1 MKKLFLLF
9 LLTGA
14 VMTASAQY
22 YPVKFGFKAGGTYAT
37 FSGYSDGGSEAQMK
51 YRPSF
56 FAGATVELLFSESF
70 SLESGLSYVSKG
82 AKTTFDISM
91 DELEEIDVDLNFA
104 GSATIGLDYLEIPVN
119 ALFTM
124 PSGDGSI
131 VLGGGGYFGY
141 GIRTSSSFDLK
152 FNGEDIEDLEGVDLD
167 DDPLRFG
174 EEGLSR
180 IDYGVNVNAAYRFY
194 SGLSINAGYNLGL
207 KSVINDPD
215 DPDTKVK
222 NRHFSL
228 GLGFSF

>member
-1 MKKLFLLF
+1 MKKLFLL
-9 LLTGA
+9 LLLAGA
-14 VMTASAQY
+14 ATMASAQY

-37 FSGYSDGGSEAQMK
+37 FSGYSDGGNEAQMK

-70 SLESGLSYVSKG
+70 SIESGLSYVSKG
-82 AKTTFDISM
+82 AKTTFDISL
-91 DELEEIDVDLNFA
+91 DELEGIGVDLNFS
-104 GSATIGLDYLEIPVN
+104 GSATLGLDYIELPVN

-131 VLGGGGYFGY
+131 VLGGGPYFGY
-141 GIRTSSSFDLK
+141 GIRTSSSYEFK
-152 FNGEDIEDLEGVDLD
+152 FNGENVEDMEDVDIDEE
-167 DDPLRFG
+167 PLRFG
-174 EEGLSR
+174 QEGLSR
-180 IDYGVNVNAAYRFY
+180 IDYGVNVTAAYRFY

-215 DPDTKVK
+215 DPETKVK

-228 GLGFSF
+228 GVGFSF